1 MSEFSSA
8 TATLRFAP
16 QRERGVV
23 LFVALI
29 AMVVLSLAGIAL
41 LRSVDT
47 STSVAGNLAFRQA
60 SIAPI
65 NSAVERAANALYYAK
80 TIPDTFVNNAPNNY
94 FANIQPGESAVG
106 VPAILQG
113 NLPLGSIP
121 AQFQSFTDS
130 AGNTV
135 NWVIERVCENG
146 YTGDPLDPGIDYC
159 DLMFPKVSPGKNIME
174 DSGLPVNPVPLYRVT
189 VRVDGPANT
198 VTFAQAMLR

>member
-1 MSEFSSA
+1 MSTHSSPR
-8 TATLRFAP
+8 TRLSCGPRH
-16 QRERGVV
+16 ERGVV

-29 AMVVLSLAGIAL
+29 AMVVMSLAGIAL

-65 NSAVERAANALYYAK
+65 NNAVEKAANALFYAK
-80 TIPDTFVNNAPNNY
+80 TIGNTFNHDAANNY
-94 FANIQPGESAVG
+94 YANLQPGESASGIPSV
-106 VPAILQG
+106 LQG
-113 NLPLGSIP
+113 NAPLVLPGG
-121 AQFQSFTDS
+121 FQTASDA

-135 NWVIERVCENG
+135 SWVIERVCANG

-159 DLMFPKVSPGKNIME
+159 DLLFPKVSPGKNIME
-174 DSGLPVNPVPLYRVT
+174 DQGLPVNPVPLYRVT
-189 VRVDGPANT
+189 VRVDGPAST